1 MRIYTDCSYD
11 PYKHVC
17 GLGLYIE
24 DGVVT
29 RTISTHITADNNN
42 YGELFAIYLAAILS
56 HGKNCTIYTDSQIA
70 MSFVKGDVKCN
81 ADTVDSYERFQ
92 RLRLLGYKI
101 RQLKPVL
108 AWVRGHQR
116 DLNNHSI
123 GNQLADLLAK
133 QGRLK

>member
-11 PYKHVC
+11 PYSHVC

-29 RTISTHITADNNN
+29 RTISTRINADNNN

-56 HGKNCTIYTDSQIA
+56 HGKDCTIYTDSQIA
-70 MSFVKGDVKCN
+70 MSFVKGNVKCN
-81 ADTVDSYERFQ
+81 AETVDSYERFQ

-108 AWVRGHQR
+108 AWVRGHQK
-116 DLNNHSI
+116 DLNSHSI

-133 QGRLK
+133 QGRIK